1 MKAQKAVIRNKYSP
15 AWSSKVG
22 SCNVQFPCRL
32 YLIATSAS
40 SDDDHNDSGSS
51 CSCEVRGK
59 VKEQED
65 TQQGSHFG
73 PSDQTRFGIWSVRSN
88 LTMDGQN
95 LDGRNQTIVTRTNF
109 GRSGSHQ
116 GKQREL
122 LLKQIHKLGVLQSK
136 IIKIFFLVF
145 KKKRKKSDPW
155 YLGKLW
161 H

>member
-32 YLIATSAS
+32 YLIATSSSS
-40 SDDDHNDSGSS
+40 SDDDNGSG
-51 CSCEVRGK
+51 SCEVRGK
-59 VKEQED
+59 EKEQED

-73 PSDQTRFGIWSVRSN
+73 SSDQTRFEIWSVRLD

-109 GRSGSHQ
+109 GRSGSHR

-136 IIKIFFLVF
+136 IIKIFFGF
-145 KKKRKKSDPW
+145 
-155 YLGKLW
+155 LGFGI
-161 H
+161 

>member
-15 AWSSKVG
+15 ALSSKVG
-22 SCNVQFPCRL
+22 SYNVQFPCRL
-32 YLIATSAS
+32 YLIATSS
-40 SDDDHNDSGSS
+40 SSSADDNGSS
-51 CSCEVRGK
+51 CSCEIRGK
-59 VKEQED
+59 EKEQED

-73 PSDQTRFGIWSVRSN
+73 PSDQTRFGIWSVRSD

-122 LLKQIHKLGVLQSK
+122 LLKKIHKLGVPQSK
-136 IIKIFFLVF
+136 IIKIFFGF
-145 KKKRKKSDPW
+145 
-155 YLGKLW
+155 LGFGI
-161 H
+161 